1 MALGKVSVNNL
12 NLGQGPV
19 TEIERYFLFIGP
31 APANVGELVALN
43 TQSDL
48 DVELGVDASDLKT
61 QIAAAQLNGGD
72 RWACMAAPIAPDGD
86 WAEALDKAQQAG
98 VSVEGVIITTPVTT
112 GAELTAMQDK
122 ATEIT
127 NVYGRRVFFMAAT
140 RGIDITPEPEP
151 PLKTAAA
158 SKDPDTAAKS
168 PRATPKAVQ
177 TTEGETPAPRIPED
191 WSTYLTAQRAITAGV
206 AAQRVMVVPQLHG
219 NDQGVLAGR
228 LANAIVSIA
237 DSPMRVASG
246 PLQGLGPV
254 PVDAAGVPLPGS
266 VRAELDKARFSV
278 SQTYPDYPGV
288 FWADGNTLDAPG
300 SDFQV
305 IEYLRIVDKASRR
318 IQVLLIQRVADRR
331 LNNTPNSMAT
341 ATSAFMRPLRDM
353 ARSVTVNGQVQ
364 PGEIESPKDGD
375 VTIFWKSK
383 TAVEIYFTVT
393 PYNCPKD
400 LTAYIA
406 LDLSNG
412 EEE

>member
-1 MALGKVSVNNL
+1 MALGKVSVHNL

-86 WAEALDKAQQAG
+86 WAEALDQAQQAG
-98 VSVEGVIITTPVTT
+98 ISVEGVIITTPVTT

-127 NVYGRRVFFMAAT
+127 SVYGRRVFFMAAS
-140 RGIDITPEPEP
+140 RGIDISDPPP

-158 SKDPDTAAKS
+158 SKDPDTAVKGARTS
-168 PRATPKAVQ
+168 PKTVQ
-177 TTEGETPAPRIPED
+177 TTEGETPVTHIPED

-228 LANAIVSIA
+228 LANAIVSVA

-266 VRAELDKARFSV
+266 VRSELDKARFSV

-341 ATSAFMRPLRDM
+341 ATQAFMTPLREM

-364 PGEIESPKDGD
+364 PGDIESPNDGD

-412 EEE
+412 EKE

>member
-1 MALGKVSVNNL
+1 MALGNVSVNNL

-31 APANVGELVALN
+31 ASANVGKLVALN

-48 DVELGVDASDLKT
+48 DVELGVDDSDLKT
-61 QIAAAQLNGGD
+61 QIIAAQLNGGD
-72 RWACMAAPIAPDGD
+72 RWACMAAPITADDD
-86 WAEALDKAQQAG
+86 WAEALDMAMQAG
-98 VSVEGVIITTPVTT
+98 ISVEGVIITTPVTT
-112 GAELTAMQDK
+112 GVELTAMQDK
-122 ATEIT
+122 ATEIQ
-127 NVYGRRVFFMAAT
+127 NVYGRRVFFMAAS
-140 RGIDITPEPEP
+140 RGIDVTPVPP
-151 PLKTAAA
+151 PLQMAA
-158 SKDPDTAAKS
+158 SKAPDTSVKG

-177 TTEGETPAPRIPED
+177 TTEGETPAPHIPED
-191 WSTYLTAQRAITAGV
+191 WSVYLTAQRLITAGV

-228 LANAIVSIA
+228 LAIAMVSVA
-237 DSPMRVASG
+237 DSPMRVATG

-254 PVDAAGVPLPGS
+254 PVDATGVPLPVS
-266 VRAELDKARFSV
+266 VRKELDKARFSV

-305 IEYLRIVDKASRR
+305 IEYLRIADKAARR
-318 IQVLLIQRVADRR
+318 IQVLMIQRVADRR

-364 PGEIESPKDGD
+364 PGDIESPKDGD

-383 TAVEIYFTVT
+383 TAVEIYFKVT
-393 PYNCPKD
+393 PFNCPKE